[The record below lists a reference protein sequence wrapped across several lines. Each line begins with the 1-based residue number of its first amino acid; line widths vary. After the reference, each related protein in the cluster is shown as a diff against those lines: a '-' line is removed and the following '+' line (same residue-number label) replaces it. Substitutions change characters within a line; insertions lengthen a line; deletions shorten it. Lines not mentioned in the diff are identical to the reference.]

1 MKLKIL
7 RIDNGGDETKEAVW
21 LRVLEPCNLNRHLL
35 ADTTFDEDGKSNLAR
50 HTFWF
55 PDRTVANGDYV
66 VVFTRTG
73 TPGTGK
79 TTNDKRLHRLFWN
92 LDHAVWNNE
101 GDRAVLIEMS
111 DASTFTV
118 SAEA

>member
-1 MKLKIL
+1 MSIGLPEKFEL
-7 RIDNGGDETKEAVW
+7 
-21 LRVLEPCNLNRHLL
+21 P
-35 ADTTFDEDGKSNLAR
+35 NLANFGFDLENR
-50 HTFWF
+50 ELATLIYLVIIIVGVMMWG
-55 PDRTVANGDYV
+55 TVANGDYV
-66 VVFTRTG
+66 VVCTRTG